1 MVHHPTE
8 TVQVQLPKKRKKN
21 KEKEEQGKRRT
32 VREENKEKGEQGKRR
47 TRKKEGRERGEQ
59 EERRTKKKENK
70 EREAYWNIRRQNN
83 RSSACASYNTSVA
96 SSATMEICR
105 LGTLSLS
112 WDASADNT
120 CEKKERTR
128 KSGVRD

>member
-1 MVHHPTE
+1 M
-8 TVQVQLPKKRKKN
+8 
-21 KEKEEQGKRRT
+21 
-32 VREENKEKGEQGKRR
+32 REENKEKGEQGKRR
-47 TRKKEGRERGEQ
+47 AGKEENKKRGEQ
-59 EERRTKKKENK
+59 GK
-70 EREAYWNIRRQNN
+70 
-83 RSSACASYNTSVA
+83 RSVLEHEKTEQPVPVHQPYNTSVA

>member
-1 MVHHPTE
+1 
-8 TVQVQLPKKRKKN
+8 LPKKRKKN
-21 KEKEEQGKRRT
+21 KEREKQEERRT

-47 TRKKEGRERGEQ
+47 AGKEENKKRGEQ
-59 EERRTKKKENK
+59 RKRRTRKEK
-70 EREAYWNIRRQNN
+70 RIGTLEDRTTAPVPVHPP
-83 RSSACASYNTSVA
+83 YNTSVA

-120 CEKKERTR
+120 CEKKRERERTR

>member
-1 MVHHPTE
+1 M
-8 TVQVQLPKKRKKN
+8 PKKRKKN
-21 KEKEEQGKRRT
+21 KEREKQEERRT
-32 VREENKEKGEQGKRR
+32 VREENKEKGQQGKSRAGKEENKKREEQRKRR
-47 TRKKEGRERGEQ
+47 TRKEKQ
-59 EERRTKKKENK
+59 V
-70 EREAYWNIRRQNN
+70 YWNIRRQNN

-120 CEKKERTR
+120 CEKKKRTR

>member
-1 MVHHPTE
+1 MREENSERGEQGERRT
-8 TVQVQLPKKRKKN
+8 RKK
-21 KEKEEQGKRRT
+21 
-32 VREENKEKGEQGKRR
+32 ENKEKGEQGKRR
-47 TRKKEGRERGEQ
+47 TGKE
-59 EERRTKKKENK
+59 ENK
-70 EREAYWNIRRQNN
+70 EKEASVLEHEKTEQPVPVHQP
-83 RSSACASYNTSVA
+83 YNTSVA